1 MRLQGID
8 EAGER
13 ERFSSAVRS
22 PASFVCAGQWIA
34 KPTRRSVLLA
44 ICT

>member
-1 MRLQGID
+1 MTRPGFLGRHRD
-8 EAGER
+8 RSG
-13 ERFSSAVRS
+13 S

-34 KPTRRSVLLA
+34 NPTRRSVLLA